1 MKKTLIYTACVA
13 ALFSPSVLSQ
23 STLNG
28 CLGTATE
35 ERETKIYFANGVLV
49 PDDENAT
56 VAFLRHQYKRT
67 LESAEQGQIF
77 TFLSADNP
85 IVSADV
91 IEVINQKLA
100 EAGIANQGLSALQLL
115 QLLRAASLNTGDA
128 EVANSMYTAEEIL
141 RYLALTIGVNEN
153 IIPSITPRFLE
164 NIVTAIIVAR
174 AREIANIR
182 SVESRHSN
190 FYTSDLLAGKRVFV
204 IAHSQGNL
212 FANVSLTSAARS
224 LPGAAD
230 SLAMIGV
237 ATPAAG
243 QFRSSFYRTANDDL
257 VILVLSRIAT
267 VLPANIDNDP
277 GIPNDFR
284 SIVGHFFVQDYMKNS
299 QLPSRRDIDAELTRL
314 ASTVPFPTLEA
325 GEGAIRA
332 TLTWDAQPDVDLHAF
347 EPNGSHV
354 YYRRFRGRSGTLDVD
369 DTSSFGPENYFVAC
383 NKIEL
388 GTYRIGVNYYAGSAP
403 STATVSLFLGDG
415 RIPSPKT
422 LKLPIARGAAGNGS
436 PQILF
441 TIQVTENVDPQTQK
455 RSAVYT
461 VQ

>member
-13 ALFSPSVLSQ
+13 ALFSSSVLSQ

-35 ERETKIYFANGVLV
+35 ERETKIYFANGVLF
-49 PDDENAT
+49 DDDDGAT

-85 IVSADV
+85 TIGLSADV
-91 IEVINQKLA
+91 IEVVNQKLA

-115 QLLRAASLNTGDA
+115 QLLRAALLNVGGA
-128 EVANSMYTAEEIL
+128 VVNSMYTAEEIL

-164 NIVTAIIVAR
+164 NIVTAIITAR

-190 FYTSDLLAGKRVFV
+190 FYTSDLQAGKRVFV

-212 FANVSLTSAARS
+212 FANVSLTSAATS

-237 ATPAAG
+237 ATPAAR

-257 VILVLSRIAT
+257 VILGLSRIAT

-284 SIVGHFFVQDYMKNS
+284 SVWRHFFVQDYMKNS

-347 EPNGSHV
+347 EPSGSHV
-354 YYRRFRGRSGTLDVD
+354 YYASRRGSSGFLDVD
-369 DTSSFGPENYFVAC
+369 DVTSFGPENYFVAC

-388 GTYRIGVNYYAGSAP
+388 GTYRIGVNYFRGSAP

-422 LKLPIARGAAGNGS
+422 LTLPIARGAQGDNS

-441 TIQVTENVDPQTQK
+441 TIGVTQENGTV
-455 RSAVYT
+455 RYT

>member
-1 MKKTLIYTACVA
+1 MNKTLIYTACVA
-13 ALFSPSVLSQ
+13 ALFSPSALSQ

-49 PDDENAT
+49 PDDEDAT

-77 TFLSADNP
+77 TFLSAYNP
-85 IVSADV
+85 TSGLYADV
-91 IEVINQKLA
+91 IEVVNQKLA

-115 QLLRAASLNTGDA
+115 QLLRAALLNTGDA

-153 IIPSITPRFLE
+153 IIASITPRFLE
-164 NIVTAIIVAR
+164 NIMTAIIAAQ

-190 FYTSDLLAGKRVFV
+190 FYTSDLQAGKRVFV

-212 FANVSLTSAARS
+212 FANVSLTSAATS

-237 ATPAAG
+237 ASPAAR

-284 SIVGHFFVQDYMKNS
+284 SIWSHFFVQDYMKNS

-347 EPNGSHV
+347 EPGGSHV
-354 YYRRFRGRSGTLDVD
+354 YYGSRRGSSGFLDVD
-369 DTSSFGPENYFVAC
+369 DVTSFGPENYFVAC

-388 GTYRIGVNYYAGSAP
+388 GTYRIGVNYYRGSAP

-422 LKLPIARGAAGNGS
+422 LTLPIARGVGGDDS

-441 TIQVTENVDPQTQK
+441 TIGVTQENGTV
-455 RSAVYT
+455 RYT

>member
-35 ERETKIYFANGVLV
+35 ERETKIYFANGILV
-49 PDDENAT
+49 PIDDDEDAT

-77 TFLSADNP
+77 TFLSAYNP
-85 IVSADV
+85 TSGLYADV
-91 IEVINQKLA
+91 IEVVNQKLA

-115 QLLRAASLNTGDA
+115 QLLRAAALNLGDA
-128 EVANSMYTAEEIL
+128 LAKNAESVYTAEEIL

-164 NIVTAIIVAR
+164 NIVIAIIAAQ

-182 SVESRHSN
+182 SVEGRHSN
-190 FYTSDLLAGKRVFV
+190 FYTSDLQAGKRVFV

-212 FANVSLTSAARS
+212 FANVSLTSAATS

-243 QFRSSFYRTANDDL
+243 QFRSSFYRTANDDI
-257 VILVLSRIAT
+257 VILALSRIAT

-277 GIPNDFR
+277 GIPDDFR
-284 SIVGHFFVQDYMKNS
+284 SVWGHFFVQDYMKNS
-299 QLPSRRDIDAELTRL
+299 LPSRRDIDAELTRL

-347 EPNGSHV
+347 EPSGSHV
-354 YYRRFRGRSGTLDVD
+354 YYASRRGSSGFLDVD
-369 DTSSFGPENYFVAC
+369 DVSSFGPENYFVAC

-388 GTYRIGVNYYAGSAP
+388 GTYRIGVNYYRGSAP

-422 LKLPIARGAAGNGS
+422 LTLPIARGVGGDDS

-441 TIQVTENVDPQTQK
+441 TIGVTQENGTV
-455 RSAVYT
+455 RYT